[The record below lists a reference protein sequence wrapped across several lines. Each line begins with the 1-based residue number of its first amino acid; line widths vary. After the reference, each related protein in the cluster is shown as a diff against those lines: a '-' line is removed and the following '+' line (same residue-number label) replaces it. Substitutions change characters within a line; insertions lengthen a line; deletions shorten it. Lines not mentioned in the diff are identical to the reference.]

1 MQEPEHFSLR
11 DTVNNID
18 HMSNLRA
25 AIDKLRSG
33 DLSPVA
39 FAECVATVE
48 LAFHIMEHK
57 AIRINELESQ
67 IETLKS
73 AGQHKAGDLS
83 RNDLI
88 NELAMLETKYEQA
101 QKTIHLLEDLCLQQE
116 TLTDTGT

>member
-1 MQEPEHFSLR
+1 MQEPEHFSSR
-11 DTVNNID
+11 DTANNID
-18 HMSNLRA
+18 HMSNLRT

-33 DLSPVA
+33 DLSPAV

-57 AIRINELESQ
+57 ALRINELESQ
-67 IETLKS
+67 IENLKL

-88 NELAMLETKYEQA
+88 NELASLSTKYEQA
-101 QKTIHLLEDLCLQQE
+101 QRTIHILEDLCLQQ
-116 TLTDTGT
+116 TALTDTGT